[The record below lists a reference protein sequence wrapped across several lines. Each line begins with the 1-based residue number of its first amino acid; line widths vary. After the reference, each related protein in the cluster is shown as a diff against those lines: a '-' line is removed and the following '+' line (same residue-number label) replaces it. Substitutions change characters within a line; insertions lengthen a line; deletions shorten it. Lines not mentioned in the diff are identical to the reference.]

1 MLKGAERLEGPWAEV
16 DESDGGGV
24 LQGGCG
30 VAVAARCGG
39 IKDVKDF
46 RVVNDFRSSPG
57 WRLSQSVGGRAGA
70 RSSRP
75 TFAISCALP
84 CGRDKRGLSRGGRI
98 CAC

>member
-1 MLKGAERLEGPWAEV
+1 MLKGAERLEGPWAEG

-46 RVVNDFRSSPG
+46 RVVNGFRSSPG
-57 WRLSQSVGGRAGA
+57 WRLSQSVGGHAGA
-70 RSSRP
+70 RPSR
-75 TFAISCALP
+75 
-84 CGRDKRGLSRGGRI
+84 CGREKRGRNGRDSRLAADRFHI
-98 CAC
+98 